1 MKKRLLAMLLALMLV
16 VGLLPVGVLAVDDVS
31 TLRLMNRDEWRSSAL
46 ARAGVGEGDDVDIQ
60 QIFVYDQYNN
70 LLNNGSGIG
79 VVGIDEDW
87 FNTYTSPKGINTDD
101 IDKIILLFTYT
112 KYVEGTTTVAAVFDK
127 VDFYVGD
134 SSGVDGSRYAD
145 IRLTDRGKTLPDG
158 IQVNFYAA
166 IGNRTDYVLY
176 DTVYVNSGETIGS
189 EMPATPDTGEYHFVG
204 WQTELDGS
212 GKALFSDTVITEP
225 WTVYGAKVSAEGGTQ
240 YHVMKNSTGGV
251 VNALNAKLAE
261 LYGGGVDAN
270 SFHITAM
277 RVNDSEG
284 KHTNENYIGN
294 EWKDNTYYLIW
305 NNSAENPADPGADH
319 KNTRILVEDIAS
331 LTVYGTIGS
340 TEGETFEITI
350 SRSEL
355 EFQKVSDEIIEIKIR
370 DDKVNEPEP
379 GPGPDDPE
387 EPRDP
392 TDTELRKL
400 AVVLECTN
408 GEVEHDEKTKAFHL
422 RTTNS
427 KCEIQQ
433 VGKEYICSVTPDY
446 DKILSTYN
454 TATKATHVYEV
465 EGKQFVL
472 TWNASTNAWENAGGP
487 SITSQVKCETPEPE
501 NQHVDVYAV
510 KDRNYDTRVL
520 IGSFMAPVG
529 TNVIE
534 FVEAQTLDEP
544 EGFDKY
550 ERANDGY
557 YRDGLEYTFGENDTV
572 SDWTNVYVNYI
583 GKEQTVQVVIYRN
596 GDITTPYKT
605 ESIGPMRTGETL
617 DTTKLDISEYYTQ
630 DKFATGFDYE
640 GWFNDGAWND
650 YKDAGCPE
658 DATGLDE
665 IVINGWTNVIA
676 MVWDQFPVYYNIV
689 DENGTVVEEKIY
701 TDTITERDLE
711 DYTFYNASRTGYT
724 FDGWYQDEKDV
735 GDASKLLTGL
745 NKAKKWEL
753 YGRYDPIPYNLVI
766 YAAIDKDKDNAVNI
780 YSGMVDY
787 GTPLVAYLE
796 TLDLKTDVF
805 PGYSPED
812 GKWYKYDS
820 PKWTFGENDTVSG
833 WTNVLINYV
842 PNEYTIY
849 YHGSGGVTESGAEQ
863 STSTFKYGSEAT
875 IKNNPF
881 TYEGYA
887 FEGWALSADGEVVYT
902 GSEKVPFT
910 EEYFRGLLEN
920 GKVEFYAVWAEDELG
935 GGDNG
940 NEPDGIADYRQVFVK
955 YVAAD
960 GNGSVDPRFNTFS
973 LEVDENGKVM
983 TNVALS
989 LEGVATPNGDAT
1001 FAYWTIDGLG
1011 FDGGAYSYEANLSGK
1026 GFTGYVAGQTYTFTA
1041 YFNGPVVKPE
1051 QPDVYKIYV
1060 TVHNGT
1066 ATFCGSE
1073 VTSHILAAENEDITI
1088 TFTPEEGYTLDY
1100 ATIDG
1105 NMLLIPD
1112 GGVYTL
1118 KLVDSDHTI
1127 EVFYAE
1133 DKLGGG
1139 EDGDEPRRHT

>member
-902 GSEKVPFT
+902 VAKK
-910 EEYFRGLLEN
+910 FRSPKN
-920 GKVEFYAVWAEDELG
+920 TS
-935 GGDNG
+935 
-940 NEPDGIADYRQVFVK
+940 ADCSKTARL
-955 YVAAD
+955 
-960 GNGSVDPRFNTFS
+960 NST
-973 LEVDENGKVM
+973 
-983 TNVALS
+983 
-989 LEGVATPNGDAT
+989 
-1001 FAYWTIDGLG
+1001 
-1011 FDGGAYSYEANLSGK
+1011 LSGPR
-1026 GFTGYVAGQTYTFTA
+1026 TSSAA
-1041 YFNGPVVKPE
+1041 A
-1051 QPDVYKIYV
+1051 I
-1060 TVHNGT
+1060 T
-1066 ATFCGSE
+1066 ATSPTALPTTGKCS
-1073 VTSHILAAENEDITI
+1073 
-1088 TFTPEEGYTLDY
+1088 
-1100 ATIDG
+1100 
-1105 NMLLIPD
+1105 
-1112 GGVYTL
+1112 
-1118 KLVDSDHTI
+1118 
-1127 EVFYAE
+1127 
-1133 DKLGGG
+1133 
-1139 EDGDEPRRHT
+1139 